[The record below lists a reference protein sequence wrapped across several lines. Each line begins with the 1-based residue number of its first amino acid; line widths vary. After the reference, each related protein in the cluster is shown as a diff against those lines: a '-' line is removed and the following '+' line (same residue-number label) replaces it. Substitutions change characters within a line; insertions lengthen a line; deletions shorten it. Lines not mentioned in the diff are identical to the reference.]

1 MPVTSNPRDQ
11 PYAATLSPQASIRHL
26 PVNLFGS
33 VMGLSGLALAWRL
46 ASRSLGA
53 PALIGEAI
61 AALALGVFVLLASAY
76 LVKLMRHRDA
86 VRAEF
91 VHPVLGNF
99 FGTIAIS
106 LLLLS
111 SLVQPYGEAAA
122 QALWSLG
129 SAATVLLGYGV
140 ASRLLRGN
148 GAQQHAVPALLI
160 PGVAALDIAV
170 TGARMPM
177 AWAAEL
183 NLAALAIGGVLALL
197 LLGLIFARLVQQ
209 PALSAGLKPSLMI
222 LVAPFAV
229 GFLAYT
235 NTVGEVDRLAALLF
249 YFGLFAFLLVAPQVF
264 RRDVPFVPGWWAIGF
279 PMAALANAA
288 LKYAEAHAALP
299 LTLLA
304 GLLLAVLSLAIAVLA
319 LRTLQALFGG
329 SLLKA

>member
-1 MPVTSNPRDQ
+1 MPPTTIPRDL
-11 PYAATLSPQASIRHL
+11 PYAATLPPRASVRHL
-26 PVNLFGS
+26 PVNLFGA
-33 VMGLSGLALAWRL
+33 VMSLAGLALAWRL
-46 ASRSLGA
+46 AGRSLGA
-53 PALIGEAI
+53 PAVIGEAL
-61 AALALGVFVLLASAY
+61 AALALGVFVLLAGAY
-76 LVKLMRHRDA
+76 LVKLLRHGDA

-91 VHPVLGNF
+91 EHPVLGNF

-111 SLVQPYGEAAA
+111 TLIQPYGASAA

-129 SAATVLLGYGV
+129 SAATLLLGYGV
-140 ASRLLRGN
+140 AARLLRGN
-148 GAQQHAVPALLI
+148 GAPQHAVPALLI

-170 TGARMPM
+170 TGAQMPM
-177 AWAAEL
+177 AWAGEL
-183 NLAALAIGGVLALL
+183 NLAALAIGGVLAVL

-209 PALSAGLKPSLMI
+209 PALAAGLKPSLMI

-235 NTVGEVDRLAALLF
+235 NVMGEVDRLAALLF
-249 YFGLFAFLLVAPQVF
+249 YFGLFAFLLVSPQVF

-288 LKYAEAHAALP
+288 LRYAEVHAALP

-304 GLLLAVLSLAIAVLA
+304 GLLLALLSLAIATLA
-319 LRTLQALFGG
+319 LRTLQSLFGG
-329 SLLKA
+329 SLLTA